1 MLNNKQRDNDDDT
14 LNLSINIQNANNEFN
29 NNLEM
34 LRINLT
40 NEINTL
46 DKEFNEQLNRLKIF
60 YSQNN
65 MR

>member
-1 MLNNKQRDNDDDT
+1 MLNNKQRDNDDI